1 MVGRRDLSVP
11 DHLFGKWVCVVS
23 TFQKW
28 QRNLDHEHQKMMTWL
43 NCNTEKQGVK
53 KVVAKAEMQSLHW
66 VCGQI
71 RGRKN
76 FSDNWFVGAHSVQIS
91 NTHDDARNDQCAH
104 AMKLLEKVCSKS
116 AGLGPSSSTPIAQ
129 AFNKLGYDEREKLQ
143 VKFDKAYFV
152 ATENVPYTKHP
163 KICELH
169 GDSPWC

>member
-53 KVVAKAEMQSLHW
+53 KVIAKAEMQSLHR

-76 FSDNWFVGAHSVQIS
+76 FSDKWIVGAHSVWIS
-91 NTHDDARNDQCAH
+91 NIRDYNAQNNQCAH
-104 AMKLLEKVCSKS
+104 AMRLLKKQGSKS
-116 AGLGPSSSTPIAQ
+116 AGLGPSSYTSIAQ
-129 AFNKLGYDEREKLQ
+129 AFNKLGYHEREKLR

-152 ATENVPYTKHP
+152 ATENLQDLWAGGLTV
-163 KICELH
+163 
-169 GDSPWC
+169 